1 MRALR
6 LAVMAVA
13 ALIVGGRYLRERRRL
28 QAVERLPGPEGL
40 RFLQET
46 QARSDRMLPVVTGL
60 SVAGA
65 IAAVVYMVSGR

>member
-28 QAVERLPGPEGL
+28 QTVERLSGPEGL
-40 RFLQET
+40 RFLQAT
-46 QARSDRMLPVVTGL
+46 QARSDRALPVVTAL
-60 SVAGA
+60 FVAGA